1 MTGLG
6 QVEEEKTM
14 RKTKKTIAT
23 LAFVTAIISGTL
35 GITAIS
41 QTKASA
47 NTETEAFTMIQG
59 ASVRLAETTGLR
71 FQVKLGQKEYKAIT
85 QNDAVTLGMMILP
98 NTYVEAYETAKQADN
113 TLTWHAYLADKT
125 VWDNEFD
132 ESKIFTKSDLLEEEQ
147 VGYEDNYYYANG
159 VISEV
164 QFNNYNREF
173 IAVAYT
179 KTTGDTVTYT
189 YTVPSPAR
197 SVAYVAGVAYEKKD
211 WGNYKTTV
219 ENFIENSV
227 YNLAGVTY
235 DKANTQYK
243 HGDNTYADLA
253 TAKEALGEVA
263 MSVSAKDVMLTQ
275 KTQTATSALKVGET
289 VINAPVAYTVADN
302 TVATVATNGTVT
314 AQNKNG
320 TTNVKASV
328 FGGMYSAETAVT
340 VSDGNIF
347 TESEGDLSV
356 RVGTMSVNS
365 DGSTNDYGAMSKLN
379 YWNEEENAYVF
390 YKYSLARDRNSGS
403 VRYSLSTD
411 EYYTGSPALRA
422 LLEAETGYVKFDV
435 KVNQTFMDTTSETTS
450 QIKLQLHWAEDT
462 NGTNAGSSYNIHK
475 SMFAVGEYVTV
486 GVDISAMVTAYK
498 EGNVNYLWFFLCG
511 QKASEICLKNF
522 APITEDE
529 YYAVNGL
536 LYGAWADN
544 ANKYTTADS
553 TGATNSAGKLSK
565 VWDDTE
571 GAYTIYKAGG
581 DSDNYDFIRFHAV
594 ENTSYPVSKM
604 VLAFLKALNATKTE
618 AGKAYIKF
626 DLRVDETHL
635 NNPTNNTVISL
646 IGYTN
651 GIGGTS
657 GYKEYSTKITLT
669 PAQTTGEW
677 NTVYFDV
684 EKLLNYYNYEGGMN
698 VHSVQFRL
706 WGNKG
711 AKISLKNMRIA
722 TESEYTAWTANN

>member
-1 MTGLG
+1 
-6 QVEEEKTM
+6 M
-14 RKTKKTIAT
+14 RKTKKTMAI
-23 LAFVTAIISGTL
+23 LAFVGALVSGSF
-35 GITAIS
+35 GV
-41 QTKASA
+41 ASVTQVQA
-47 NTETEAFTMIQG
+47 TGDTQAFEMKQG
-59 ASVRLAETTGLR
+59 ASIRLAETTGLR
-71 FQVKLGQKEYKAIT
+71 FQVKLGQTEYKAIT

-227 YNLAGVTY
+227 YNLAGITY
-235 DKANTQYK
+235 DKANAQYK
-243 HGDNTYADLA
+243 HGDNTYADLT
-253 TAKEALGEVA
+253 TAKEALGEVT
-263 MSVSAKDVMLTQ
+263 MTVSAKDVMLTK
-275 KTQTATSALKVGET
+275 KTQTATSALKVGDT
-289 VINAPVAYTVADN
+289 VVDTTVAYTVEDN
-302 TVATVATNGTVT
+302 TVATVVTNGTVT

-320 TTNVKASV
+320 TTNVKASA
-328 FGGMYSAETAVT
+328 FGGMYFAETQVT

-347 TESEGDLSV
+347 TENEGDLSA
-356 RVGTMSVNS
+356 RVGTMSSKN
-365 DGSTNDYGAMSKLN
+365 DASTNNYGAMKKLN

-390 YKYSLARDRNSGS
+390 YKYSLPRDRDNGS

-411 EYYTGSPALRA
+411 ENYTASPALRA
-422 LLEAETGYVKFDV
+422 LLDAETNYVKFDV
-435 KVNQTFMDTTSETTS
+435 KVNQTFMDTTSTNAS
-450 QIKLQLHWAEDT
+450 QIKMQMYWAKDT
-462 NGTNAGSSYNIHK
+462 SGASGDSSYSMHK
-475 SMFAVGEYVTV
+475 SMFSVGEYVTV

-581 DSDNYDFIRFHAV
+581 NSDNYDFIRFHAV

-604 VLAFLKALNATKTE
+604 VLAFLKALNATKT
-618 AGKAYIKF
+618 ASGDAYVKL
-626 DLRVDETHL
+626 DLKVDAKYLE
-635 NNPTNNTVISL
+635 NASANTKIQL

-651 GIGGTS
+651 GLAGLS
-657 GYKEYSTKITLT
+657 GYKDMSTSVYPTAVATADKWT
-669 PAQTTGEW
+669 
-677 NTVYFDV
+677 TVYFNV
-684 EKLLNYYNYEGGMN
+684 NKLLNYYNYEDGID
-698 VHSVQFRL
+698 VHSFQFRI
-706 WGNKG
+706 WGNIG

-722 TESEYTAWTANN
+722 TESEYSAWAVNNVKPA